1 MNSKNILVRKRFK
14 CIKCKEYESQ
24 LVNSTKVKIKCSN
37 CGGLLNEITENE
49 YKIQKNKNNLE
60 DKKKNESIKVKKNNL
75 NNNPNT
81 NNKIPSNNKTT
92 TYKGVKINI
101 NSNPNR
107 TNNNSKN
114 NIEKE
119 KELLKQKEE
128 EEKLKERIEK
138 EKERQRLRFK
148 SSNHIE
154 NTKNQN
160 NQNQNNVNIINQN
173 NFFSN
178 YLNNRNNIIRERNIN
193 ENINRDNMLGDIF
206 RGIYNIMT
214 NGMNSESNEPQ
225 ILTFQSDD
233 NNGPIIIKVN
243 RHNINDDIYDQS
255 FSHFGSNFNNNFR
268 DNFSSNFRSNLG
280 NFFTQ
285 LIEIVRRNR
294 EDAER
299 KKNHPTKKEVL
310 DKLKKFPMSTKYC
323 KKVNGNK
330 FEFPQCSICL
340 NDINKSEKTVLLPC
354 GHMFHWDCCLK
365 WLQSKNTCPVC
376 RFELPAEDS

>member
-1 MNSKNILVRKRFK
+1 MNTKSKLVRKRFK
-14 CIKCKEYESQ
+14 CIKCKGYESQ
-24 LVNSTKVKIKCSN
+24 LVNSTKFKLKCSN

-49 YKIQKNKNNLE
+49 YKMQRNKNNVE
-60 DKKKNESIKVKKNNL
+60 DKKKNESIKVNKNNI
-75 NNNPNT
+75 NNNSNT
-81 NNKIPSNNKTT
+81 NNKIPSNKTT

-101 NSNPNR
+101 NANPNKS
-107 TNNNSKN
+107 NNNSKN

-119 KELLKQKEE
+119 KEKEKEKLKQKEE

-138 EKERQRLRFK
+138 EKERQKLRFK

-154 NTKNQN
+154 NTKNQSNEN
-160 NQNQNNVNIINQN
+160 NINQN

-178 YLNNRNNIIRERNIN
+178 YLNNRNNNIRERNMN
-193 ENINRDNMLGDIF
+193 ENINRENMLGDIF
-206 RGIYNIMT
+206 RGIYNLMS

-225 ILTFQSDD
+225 ILSFQSD
-233 NNGPIIIKVN
+233 NNGPIIIRVN

-280 NFFTQ
+280 NFVTQ

-294 EDAER
+294 EDTER

-323 KKVNGNK
+323 KKINGNK
-330 FEFPQCSICL
+330 FEFPQCCICL
-340 NDINKSEKTVLLPC
+340 NDINKNEKTVLLPC